1 MKIHQK
7 KVDKNFAKLNSIKL
21 QTFKNY
27 KPIFHNTYGI
37 EKIKKLCKLISFNNL
52 QGLYNVRLYR
62 LLHKRYREL
71 KSLQSKRLTKKLAKH
86 SNPLCY
92 KGYRQ

>member
-7 KVDKNFAKLNSIKL
+7 KVDKNFARLNSIRL
-21 QTFKNY
+21 QAFENY
-27 KPIFHNTYGI
+27 KPTFHNTYGI

-52 QGLYNVRLYR
+52 QGFYSLRLYR

-71 KSLQSKRLTKKLAKH
+71 KSLQSKRLTKKLAKYF
-86 SNPLCY
+86 NPLCY
-92 KGYRQ
+92 KGYKQ

>member
-7 KVDKNFAKLNSIKL
+7 KVDINFARLNFIRL
-21 QTFKNY
+21 QAFENY
-27 KPIFHNTYGI
+27 KPTFHNTYGI
-37 EKIKKLCKLISFNNL
+37 EKIKKLCKLIFFNNL
-52 QGLYNVRLYR
+52 QGFYSLRLYR

-92 KGYRQ
+92 KGYK

>member
-1 MKIHQK
+1 MKIYQK

-21 QTFKNY
+21 QAFENY
-27 KPIFHNTYGI
+27 KPTFHNTYGI
-37 EKIKKLCKLISFNNL
+37 EKIKKLCKLIFFNNL
-52 QGLYNVRLYR
+52 QGFYSLRLYR

-92 KGYRQ
+92 KGYK